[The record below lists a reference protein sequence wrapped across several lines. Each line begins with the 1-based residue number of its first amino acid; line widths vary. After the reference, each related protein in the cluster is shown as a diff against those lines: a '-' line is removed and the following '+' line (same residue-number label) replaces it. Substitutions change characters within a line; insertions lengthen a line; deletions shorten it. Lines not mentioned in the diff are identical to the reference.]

1 MIKEV
6 KRHIKREVERLLWAR
21 AAGRCQFNGC
31 NRILYKSPIT
41 QEKVNIAEKAHIYS
55 LSEKGPR
62 GWGPFYTNKNRLN
75 ELENLMLV
83 CHDCHKTI
91 DQDKEGDRYP
101 ANLLLKWKKQ
111 HEKRIEIVTG
121 ICPKKKSHFVLY
133 GAKIGDENSP
143 LQPAVA
149 IEAMFPDWYPAEE
162 NPINLSMLCSH
173 EDITEA
179 YWHTEAKHLYSVFN
193 RNIKPRIEESAPCH
207 FSLFSLAP
215 QPLLILLGTLLTDK
229 IPVEVYQLHREPPT
243 WKWQN
248 HPDGF
253 DFIINQPS
261 DFEHIPVLIISLSD
275 KINPDRVITVL
286 DENISIWELTVKDCH
301 NDFLK
306 SQAQLSM
313 FRETVRRLLVS
324 IKKHHGNKHPL
335 RIFPAMPVACAVE
348 FGRVRMPKA
357 DIPFII
363 YDQNNKVGKF
373 IEAIK
378 IPGELNE

>member
-1 MIKEV
+1 MKEV
-6 KRHIKREVERLLWAR
+6 TRYIKKEVERLLWTR

-41 QEKVNIAEKAHIYS
+41 QERVNIAERAHIYS
-55 LSEKGPR
+55 FSEKGPR
-62 GWGPFYTNKNRLN
+62 GWGPFSTNKNRLN

-91 DQDKEGDRYP
+91 DQDKEGNRYP
-101 ANLLLKWKKQ
+101 ANLLLEWKKQ
-111 HEKRIEIVTG
+111 HEKRIAIVTG
-121 ICPKKKSHFVLY
+121 ICPQKKSHVVLY

-143 LQPAVA
+143 LQPISAM
-149 IEAMFPDWYPAEE
+149 EAMFPDWYPAEE
-162 NPINLSMLCSH
+162 SPINLSMLCSY
-173 EDITEA
+173 EDKTDAYWKTEA
-179 YWHTEAKHLYSVFN
+179 NHLNSVFN

-215 QPLLILLGTLLTDK
+215 QPLLTLLGTLLTDK

-261 DFEHIPVLIISLSD
+261 NFEHNPALIISLSD
-275 KINPDRVITVL
+275 KINPDRVITLL
-286 DENISIWELTVKDCH
+286 DEDLSIWELTVKDCQ

-324 IKKHHGNKHPL
+324 IKKNHGNKNPL

-357 DIPFII
+357 DMPFII